1 MRIRCLL
8 APLLCLLVPAFALA
22 QSEHIHPVLLK
33 KGASLP
39 YRWAV
44 AVIRDGGQRGGE
56 RPCLL
61 AQVVDTEAPSGAGSF
76 GNTKELKVC
85 SALPSSGPPDIVSL
99 NVGSHGKEITVYGL
113 VFIPAVRVAVLDF
126 ARAGELTMSL
136 SELNKIQRKNAGG
149 VRSARYGSFTLSS
162 NDCLRQISGFD
173 QFGGEIY
180 RGPAN
185 DCGNIRD

>member
-8 APLLCLLVPAFALA
+8 ALLLCLLVPALALA

-44 AVIRDGGQRGGE
+44 AVIRDGGKRGGE

-61 AQVVDTEAPSGAGSF
+61 TQVVDTEAPSGAGSF
-76 GNTKELKVC
+76 GNVKELKVC
-85 SALPSSGPPDIVSL
+85 SALPSSGPPNIVSL
-99 NVGSHGKEITVYGL
+99 NVGSYGKEITVYGL
-113 VFIPAVRVAVLDF
+113 VFTPAVRVAVLDF
-126 ARAGELTMSL
+126 TRAGELTMPL
-136 SELNKIQRKNAGG
+136 RELNRIQRRNAG
-149 VRSARYGSFTLSS
+149 VRSARYGAFALSS

-185 DCGNIRD
+185 DCGNLRG